1 MNLLA
6 KHLRGQPGYI
16 KRLKVFRIVPL
27 LSHAAFKCS
36 SPLRAPRQVA
46 VGLLR
51 TLYRQRF
58 STLIYALDARKD
70 DNDSGTNPSFIHPTS
85 VVHPNAIIGQSVSIG
100 PFCTVGSSVVLGNDC
115 KLHPG
120 SHVFGNTKL
129 GDKCI
134 LMSGAV
140 VGDNIPG
147 KTIIGCNN
155 IIGHHAVVGIKCQ
168 DMKYKEGNEC
178 FLQVGDNNEIR
189 EHVSIHLSSKPSDRT
204 VIGDNN
210 LIMGSSHIAH
220 DCKVGSNNIFANS
233 TLLAGHVSVEDHAH
247 TAGAIV
253 VHQFC
258 NIGSFCFIGGG
269 SVVSQ
274 DVPKYTMVAG
284 DRAELRGLNLEGLRR
299 SGFSVTEIKSLRA
312 AYRKIFMPTNASLGG
327 IEERLANVI
336 CRLFLLCF
344 PWCNPYVNLLK
355 KIVVEFANSDLGVFL
370 ECICLYLYNLVC
382 LAGSQIL
389 R

>member
-1 MNLLA
+1 MILSGRVKHRANATHFQKMAVSPLRLRRQLAVHLLRPLYR
-6 KHLRGQPGYI
+6 H
-16 KRLKVFRIVPL
+16 RLST
-27 LSHAAFKCS
+27 LSHAC
-36 SPLRAPRQVA
+36 
-46 VGLLR
+46 
-51 TLYRQRF
+51 
-58 STLIYALDARKD
+58 KD
-70 DNDSGTNPSFIHPTS
+70 DNDDGTNPSFIHPTS
-85 VVHPNAIIGQSVSIG
+85 VVHPDAIIGQGVSIG
-100 PFCTVGSSVVLGNDC
+100 PFCTVGSSVMLGNHC

-129 GDKCI
+129 GDKCV

-155 IIGHHAVVGIKCQ
+155 VIGHHAVVGIKCQ
-168 DMKYKEGNEC
+168 DMKYKLGNEC

-189 EHVSIHLSSKPSDRT
+189 EHVSIHRSSKPCDRT

-210 LIMGSSHIAH
+210 LIMGSCHIAH
-220 DCKVGSNNIFANS
+220 DCKVGSNNIFANN
-233 TLLAGHVSVEDHAH
+233 TLLAGHVLVEDHAH

-299 SGFSVTEIKSLRA
+299 SGFSVSEIRSLRA

-327 IEERLANVI
+327 IEDRLADVECHKDLSLVPAVLSFVQSIRESLKEDRRGI
-336 CRLFLLCF
+336 CKFRSWSF
-344 PWCNPYVNLLK
+344 
-355 KIVVEFANSDLGVFL
+355 S
-370 ECICLYLYNLVC
+370 
-382 LAGSQIL
+382 
-389 R
+389 

>member
-1 MNLLA
+1 MLELVAQLVRVFNKSDHEYLLFNSRMIILGRV
-6 KHLRGQPGYI
+6 KHIIPKHIGANATHFQKMAVSPLRLRRQLAVHLLRPLYRH
-16 KRLKVFRIVPL
+16 RLST
-27 LSHAAFKCS
+27 LSHAC
-36 SPLRAPRQVA
+36 
-46 VGLLR
+46 
-51 TLYRQRF
+51 
-58 STLIYALDARKD
+58 KD
-70 DNDSGTNPSFIHPTS
+70 DNDDGTNPSFIHPTS
-85 VVHPNAIIGQSVSIG
+85 VVHPDAIIGQGVSIG
-100 PFCTVGSSVVLGNDC
+100 PFCTVGSSVMLGNHC

-155 IIGHHAVVGIKCQ
+155 VIGHHAVVGIKCQ
-168 DMKYKEGNEC
+168 DMKYKSGNEC

-189 EHVSIHLSSKPSDRT
+189 EHVSIHRSSKPCDRT

-210 LIMGSSHIAH
+210 LIMGSCHIAH
-220 DCKVGSNNIFANS
+220 DCKVGSNNIFANN
-233 TLLAGHVSVEDHAH
+233 TLLAGHVLVEDHTH

-299 SGFSVTEIKSLRA
+299 SGFSVSEIRSLRA

-327 IEERLANVI
+327 IEDRLADVECHKDLSLVPAVLSFVQSIRESLKEGRRGI
-336 CRLFLLCF
+336 CKFRSWSF
-344 PWCNPYVNLLK
+344 
-355 KIVVEFANSDLGVFL
+355 S
-370 ECICLYLYNLVC
+370 
-382 LAGSQIL
+382 
-389 R
+389 